1 MPGYSCLASS
11 LGSDDQ
17 RRPLA
22 AGWPLRLGPG
32 QDRSQNNPESPGD
45 GREGEGTSLRLLLA
59 RPRAQWSRSPC
70 AVGPAVARAAVQD
83 LSAAD
88 SSTGAQHYKLS
99 ESSSKGSASSD
110 KWADSASSTGGGLD
124 GLDPTSSALWGIPH
138 PATAALPSAQSE
150 GAPRSRGPSSVASAE
165 PGWEVLIG
173 DKAKK
178 RKGQAHSVAA

>member
-1 MPGYSCLASS
+1 M
-11 LGSDDQ
+11 
-17 RRPLA
+17 
-22 AGWPLRLGPG
+22 
-32 QDRSQNNPESPGD
+32 
-45 GREGEGTSLRLLLA
+45 
-59 RPRAQWSRSPC
+59 
-70 AVGPAVARAAVQD
+70 QD
-83 LSAAD
+83 LSAAAD

-124 GLDPTSSALWGIPH
+124 GLDPTLAALWGIPH
-138 PATAALPSAQSE
+138 PATAALPSAQSA

-178 RKGQAHSVAA
+178 RKGQAPSVAASSKASRVSDAAFSNAQGFFKKPPASS